1 MTPRPTRAPIRI
13 PLLSLPLLLL
23 LPLGACGYD
32 EPDEDREVIKPVTST
47 QPAPQPA
54 PGAAAP
60 APIQTPAQTPG
71 QGPAGIAGRLAFD
84 LPEGWEEQP
93 PESSM
98 RLAQARIP
106 GEAGDGEL
114 AVFHFGP
121 GGGGGAEANVQRWL
135 NQVEPDPGT
144 EPERETFETQGL
156 TVHTVAARGTVTP
169 SPMSMRGGSQA
180 PQPGQMLLGAVV
192 EGAGGPWFFK
202 ATGPAGTLEPQRE
215 AFFEMIRNARLR

>member
-13 PLLSLPLLLL
+13 PLLSLPLLLA
-23 LPLGACGYD
+23 LPLLGACGYD
-32 EPDEDREVIKPVTST
+32 EPDEDREVIKPVAAT
-47 QPAPQPA
+47 QPAPAPQPT

-60 APIQTPAQTPG
+60 APG
-71 QGPAGIAGRLAFD
+71 QAPAGTAAGRLAFD

-144 EPERETFETQGL
+144 EPERETFETDGL

-169 SPMSMRGGSQA
+169 SPMSMRGGTRA